1 MIANMSKYYKYIV
14 IVAIFM
20 FVVLLGLIYSIR
32 SKRKNTTNKQS
43 NLFEMN
49 IDEYFI

>member
-20 FVVLLGLIYSIR
+20 FVVLLGYSIR
-32 SKRKNTTNKQS
+32 SKRKNTTTKQS

-49 IDEYFI
+49 IDSYAT